1 MDLLRGAQHAEPLY
15 KAVLIFETRIRAPRV
30 STVHSGLL
38 HWSAYRSPDA

>member
-15 KAVLIFETRIRAPRV
+15 KAALIFEPLIRASGV

-38 HWSAYRSPDA
+38 RWSAYRSPDA